1 VRVSTSDSLALFTSP
16 LSHLR
21 VTKFDALHLLKVSR
35 LTFLGHK
42 RPDGAALSQ
51 DLWAAREPSF
61 HVRGQAEAGPPKRK
75 QGDCDFES
83 VFFGTGYVTEKFFEP
98 RGFESRPYERPTG

>member
-1 VRVSTSDSLALFTSP
+1 MRVSTSDSLALFTSP

-61 HVRGQAEAGPPKRK
+61 HVRGQAEAGPPERK

-83 VFFGTGYVTEKFFEP
+83 VFSGTGCVTEKIL
-98 RGFESRPYERPTG
+98 RTGRV